1 MSPRVVVRLA
11 AWHPDFLPLWRLLFG
26 PPPPPRPPPKSPFMK
41 ALLQFS
47 ERFGS
52 MLSRLLLTLLYYV
65 LLGPFALVYQLFADP
80 LHLKR
85 RPQGNW
91 TAWVPHNDT
100 LAEARRQD

>member
-1 MSPRVVVRLA
+1 
-11 AWHPDFLPLWRLLFG
+11 
-26 PPPPPRPPPKSPFMK
+26 MK

-52 MLSRLLLTLLYYV
+52 MLSRALLTLLYFV

-91 TAWVPHNDT
+91 TAWRKTDET
-100 LAEARRQD
+100 IADARRQD

>member
-1 MSPRVVVRLA
+1 
-11 AWHPDFLPLWRLLFG
+11 
-26 PPPPPRPPPKSPFMK
+26 MK

-52 MLSRLLLTLLYYV
+52 MLSRLLLTFLYFV
-65 LLGPFALVYQLFADP
+65 LLGPFAVIYQLFADP

-91 TAWVPHNDT
+91 STWESKNDT
-100 LAEARRQD
+100 LAAARRQD